1 MDDFRPRFLAFKNRS
16 GVSFT
21 SVGKALKLSATSVKA
36 WADGE
41 PGEVTVGE
49 PYEMVAAK
57 IGPWLETELAKE
69 RIQTRLAS
77 IPECVPTPVLK
88 KFHAGFAVAKALGKI
103 FVGTGC
109 PGSGKTT
116 AARAAV
122 QGRHDCWYLMIE
134 PATGH
139 LRECLSAIATVLRCN
154 MGNATTYEISRAIIE
169 RLSGTGGLLILD
181 EAQHLGFAS
190 LEQIRVISEKSQ
202 IGVALI
208 GNSVI
213 YSQMGGGRRS
223 SGFDQLRS
231 RIVKRIEL
239 PAMTI
244 DDIQP
249 VVAAFGVR
257 GESELAILARIAR
270 NDGALRDVVNVLQT
284 ILIEYDDG
292 EISVE
297 RIVETWHEFSGEL
310 LRPQRPADRTPKP
323 EVARIGRAG

>member
-1 MDDFRPRFLAFKNRS
+1 
-16 GVSFT
+16 
-21 SVGKALKLSATSVKA
+21 
-36 WADGE
+36 
-41 PGEVTVGE
+41 
-49 PYEMVAAK
+49 
-57 IGPWLETELAKE
+57 
-69 RIQTRLAS
+69 
-77 IPECVPTPVLK
+77 
-88 KFHAGFAVAKALGKI
+88 
-103 FVGTGC
+103 
-109 PGSGKTT
+109 
-116 AARAAV
+116 
-122 QGRHDCWYLMIE
+122 
-134 PATGH
+134 
-139 LRECLSAIATVLRCN
+139 
-154 MGNATTYEISRAIIE
+154 
-169 RLSGTGGLLILD
+169 
-181 EAQHLGFAS
+181 GFAS